1 MNLKNH
7 KKSFFAALICLP
19 IIFTS
24 CDFGNY
30 SLPSS
35 ITVKTDADL
44 GLYLGNV
51 NYDFSN
57 TLDIN
62 SLTEQMSQSLGE
74 NVHVY
79 QYLGDESEASK
90 EDALTYLVHY
100 PVAKAELDVGTYL
113 NNLNLDSMLSSS
125 GSSGMNFSQT
135 LNVPSVSFSNES
147 NISVNLVDKISNYS
161 STKFADDFIIPLL
174 ENSNKSSIE
183 TALSGHNSINFESI
197 ATVYYSAGSSIDIVF
212 NKTDSNAC
220 GSDFSFKVTGKIV
233 SSSGEAGT
241 ETVISQSSETEVKN
255 GGTVSIPIGKD
266 TLASGLPPKF
276 KFTMEVS
283 LSGSESTPHSYSVS
297 MGLSSSSQIEKIAN
311 ITASSQELREGKIPG
326 FEADENFGKISIEN
340 TEVSLESA
348 YGYFESAT
356 INSGHIAF
364 YNEACAPLDNS
375 GMAKTYNISISGC
388 GLNLTQAD
396 FSADP
401 SKNGRFVNQ
410 YLDLSG
416 KTIDFSSVASPS
428 DAKLTLS
435 GEISYEVKD
444 ATIDLT
450 GSSNENLSVK
460 FISESVLNS
469 LYNVKVDFTNDKYSS
484 ITTSYSLPTT
494 EEAGGTA
501 LPEQL
506 ISYVSKISFGQES
519 GGIYYKSDEN
529 GNRSD
534 TVAQGFGVVCNVK
547 NTLPVEIPVNIKSTM
562 FGLNLSE
569 KITSG
574 TDSKTYSW
582 VSYPTVDLSS
592 YTNDEKHFVDFSF
605 ALGLEED
612 KYLTL
617 GSSANPFVLG
627 KDYEISLEYQE
638 MKMDWDSVTLRS
650 GGVSIP
656 AEQSFDGFSLDSIL
670 SGTGIDSSTLE
681 NVKLSEFKIYLY
693 VQKPS
698 STSSSALNSL
708 IDKIGFNGK
717 AYISYTDSASST
729 KTNYI
734 IGNETS
740 SSGETLTFC
749 DEITWPSSKTNISTA
764 SGSAT
769 ADFAQNFLNS
779 SKYSFT
785 AELADIVNEQ
795 PKSIKFVSDL
805 ALTNSTGGDL
815 VVYKSMIDGLTGS
828 DKANIGIDMLA
839 YIPFELNLSGDISLD
854 LMELMDKTWSTDNAN
869 KDLLNRADDWA
880 PASWAEYSKAVENL
894 AVYYNITNTVF
905 SDFDLTGQIKDSAS
919 NLNKKISLN
928 TNSSNVL
935 ELTGTEINNI
945 LTKKPFH
952 PSVLLTLDGG
962 TSESPKTLKIKRSVI
977 DSNSSNTVG
986 ASVTMRLDVDKNSEI
1001 PVNDLLSAFGG
1012 K

>member
-44 GLYLGNV
+44 GLYLGKV

-62 SLTEQMSQSLGE
+62 SLTEQMTQSLGE
-74 NVHVY
+74 NVQVY
-79 QYLGDESEASK
+79 QYLDDESEASK

-100 PVAKAELDVGTYL
+100 PVAKVELDVGTYL
-113 NNLNLDSMLSSS
+113 NDLNLDSMLSSS

-135 LNVPSVSFSNES
+135 LNVPKVSSSLENS
-147 NISVNLVDKISNYS
+147 ISVNLVDKISNYS
-161 STKFADDFIIPLL
+161 STQFGDDFNIPLF
-174 ENSNKSSIE
+174 ENSDVSVIE

-197 ATVYYSAGSSIDIVF
+197 ATVFYSTGSSIDIVF
-212 NKTDSNAC
+212 NKTDSNVC
-220 GSDFSFKVTGKIV
+220 GSDFSFKVIGKIV
-233 SSSGEAGT
+233 SSSGEGGT
-241 ETVISQSSETEVKN
+241 ETLISQSSETEVKN

-266 TLASGLPPKF
+266 KISSGLPPKF

-283 LSGSESTPHSYSVS
+283 LSGNASTPHAYSVS
-297 MGLSSSSQIEKIAN
+297 MGLSSSSKIEKIEN
-311 ITASSQELREGKIPG
+311 ITASSQDLREGKVSG
-326 FEADENFGKISIEN
+326 FDEDENFGKISIEN

-375 GMAKTYNISISGC
+375 KMQTTYKISIKGC
-388 GLNLTQAD
+388 GLNLTQD
-396 FSADP
+396 NFTEDP
-401 SKNGRFVNQ
+401 SKNGRFVNK
-410 YLDLSG
+410 YLDLNG
-416 KTIDFSSVASPS
+416 QTINFSSVASPS

-435 GEISYEVKD
+435 GEISYEVKG

-450 GSSNENLSVK
+450 GYSNENLSVK
-460 FISESVLNS
+460 FISESVLDS

-494 EEAGGTA
+494 EEDGGTA
-501 LPEQL
+501 LSEQL

-519 GGIYYKSDEN
+519 GGNHYKSNEN
-529 GNRSD
+529 GNISS
-534 TVAQGFGVVCNVK
+534 TPAQGFGVVCNVK

-562 FGLNLSE
+562 FDLDVKDTISSNSD
-569 KITSG
+569 T
-574 TDSKTYSW
+574 KTYNW

-592 YTNDEKHFVDFSF
+592 YKNDEKHFVDFSF
-605 ALGLEED
+605 ALELEED

-617 GSSANPFVLG
+617 GSSANPFVLD

-656 AEQSFDGFSLDSIL
+656 VEQSFDGFSLDSIL

-681 NVKLSEFKIYLY
+681 NVKISRFDVYLY

-698 STSSSALNSL
+698 STSNSALNSL
-708 IDKIGFNGK
+708 INKIGFNGK
-717 AYISYTDSASST
+717 TYISYTDSNSST
-729 KTNYI
+729 KTQYI
-734 IGNETS
+734 IGSETS
-740 SSGETLTFC
+740 GENLTFRD
-749 DEITWPSSKTNISTA
+749 DEITWPASGTNISTA

-769 ADFAQNFLNS
+769 AEFAKNFLDS
-779 SKYSFT
+779 SKYSFKSD
-785 AELADIVNEQ
+785 LADIVNEQ
-795 PKSIKFVSDL
+795 PETIKFVSDL
-805 ALTNSTGGDL
+805 ALTNSSGGNL
-815 VVYKSMIDGLTGS
+815 VVYKSMIDGLSES

-839 YIPFELNLSGDISLD
+839 YIPFELKLSGDISLD
-854 LMELMDKTWSTDNAN
+854 LMELIDKTWSTDNAN

-905 SDFDLTGQIKDSAS
+905 SDFNLTGQIKDSAS
-919 NLNKKISLN
+919 NLSKTINLN

-945 LTKKPFH
+945 LTNKPFH

-962 TSESPKTLKIKRSVI
+962 TSESPKILKIKRSVL
-977 DSNSSNTVG
+977 DSNSSNTVS

-1001 PVNDLLSAFGG
+1001 SISDLTSAFGG

>member
-35 ITVKTDADL
+35 ITIKTDADL
-44 GLYLGNV
+44 GLYLGKV

-62 SLTEQMSQSLGE
+62 SLTEQMTQSLGE
-74 NVHVY
+74 NVQVY

-90 EDALTYLVHY
+90 EDALTYLIHY

-135 LNVPSVSFSNES
+135 LNVPKVSSSVENS
-147 NISVNLVDKISNYS
+147 ISVNLVDKISNYS
-161 STKFADDFIIPLL
+161 STQFGDDFTIPLF
-174 ENSNKSSIE
+174 ENSNVSDLQGL
-183 TALSGHNSINFESI
+183 LSGHNSINFESI
-197 ATVYYSAGSSIDIVF
+197 ATVVYSDNSSIDIVF
-212 NKTDSNAC
+212 TKNDSNVC

-233 SSSGEAGT
+233 SSSGEGGT

-266 TLASGLPPKF
+266 KLTSGLPPKF

-283 LSGSESTPHSYSVS
+283 LSGTASTAHAYSVS
-297 MGLSSSSQIEKIAN
+297 MGLSSSSKIEKIAD
-311 ITASSQELREGKIPG
+311 ITASSQDLREGKVSG
-326 FEADENFGKISIEN
+326 FDADENFGKISIKN

-348 YGYFESAT
+348 YGYFETAT

-364 YNEACAPLDNS
+364 YNEACAPLDS
-375 GMAKTYNISISGC
+375 SKMQTTYNISIKGC
-388 GLNLTQAD
+388 GLNLSQTD
-396 FSADP
+396 FTEDS

-410 YLDLSG
+410 YLDLKG
-416 KTIDFSSVASPS
+416 KTIDFSAVASPS
-428 DAKLTLS
+428 DAKITLS

-450 GSSNENLSVK
+450 GYSNENLSVK
-460 FISESVLNS
+460 FISESVLES

-484 ITTSYSLPTT
+484 ITTNYSLPTT

-519 GGIYYKSDEN
+519 GGTYYKSDES
-529 GNRSD
+529 GNISF
-534 TVAQGFGVVCNVK
+534 TPAQGFGVVCNVK

-562 FGLNLSE
+562 FGLNLSD

-574 TDSKTYSW
+574 TDSKTYNW
-582 VSYPTVDLSS
+582 VSYPEIDLSS
-592 YTNDEKHFVDFSF
+592 YKNDEKHFVDFSF
-605 ALGLEED
+605 ALELIED

-617 GSSANPFVLG
+617 GSDTNPFVLG
-627 KDYEISLEYQE
+627 KNYEVSLEYKE

-656 AEQSFDGFSLDSIL
+656 VEQSFDGFSLDSIL

-681 NVKLSEFKIYLY
+681 NVKLSQFDVYLY
-693 VQKPS
+693 VQRPS

-708 IDKIGFNGK
+708 INKIEFKGK
-717 AYISYTDSASST
+717 TYISYTDSNSSP
-729 KTNYI
+729 KTEYI
-734 IGNETS
+734 IGSKTS
-740 SSGETLTFC
+740 DENLTFC
-749 DEITWPSSKTNISTA
+749 DEITWPASGTNISTA
-764 SGSAT
+764 FGSAT
-769 ADFAQNFLNS
+769 AEFAKNFLVS
-779 SKYSFT
+779 SKYSFF
-785 AELADIVNEQ
+785 ANLANIVNEQ
-795 PKSIKFVSDL
+795 PETIKFVSDL
-805 ALTNSTGGDL
+805 ALTNSSGGDL
-815 VVYKSMIDGLTGS
+815 VVYKSMIDGLSES
-828 DKANIGIDMLA
+828 DKTNIGIDMLA
-839 YIPFELNLSGDISLD
+839 YIPFELKLSGDISLD

-880 PASWAEYSKAVENL
+880 PSSWAEYSKAVENL

-905 SDFDLTGQIKDSAS
+905 SDFNLTGQIKDSAS
-919 NLNKKISLN
+919 NLSKTINLN

-945 LTKKPFH
+945 LTNKPFH

-962 TSESPKTLKIKRSVI
+962 TFESPKTLKIKRSVI
-977 DSNSSNTVG
+977 DSNSSNTVS

-1001 PVNDLLSAFGG
+1001 SINNLTSAFGG